1 MSQLVINIL
10 DKALK
15 SKGYK
20 LKKTSEYM
28 WWSPFVSHH
37 KPKLQV
43 NIQTGKWHCWVS
55 NQGGHNLFQLLKQT
69 NANRILFKELSDAV
83 GSTYYTSDKKDKKDI
98 VLNLPKEAKPL
109 WDENESVQKLQAL
122 KFIYERGLTDE
133 DILRYNLYY
142 CLSGAYHNRIII
154 PSYDSDGVLNYF
166 VGRDFYRGGM
176 KYKNP
181 PIPKDI
187 IGFDLYIDWSQPIIL
202 CEGVF
207 DAIAIKN
214 NSIPLFGKTILPK
227 LYEKI
232 RKTFVRISSELN
244 LYIFNGRPRPMY
256 SIRHSVAKKRFKE
269 TGSLEVV
276 ADSLNTSV
284 PILKSNYLNEDEEF
298 VLERHK
304 KTYPELYSTKSKT
317 AKKS

>member
-15 SKGYK
+15 SKGNK
-20 LKKTSEYM
+20 LKKTNEYM
-28 WWSPFVSHH
+28 WWSPFIQHH

-55 NQGGHNLFQLLKQT
+55 NQGGHNLFQLLKQV
-69 NANRILFKELSDAV
+69 NADRSLFKELSDAV
-83 GSTYYTSDKKDKKDI
+83 GSTYYTLDKKDKKDI

-109 WDENESVQKLQAL
+109 YDESESVQKLHAL
-122 KFIYERGLTDE
+122 KFLYERGLSDE
-133 DILRYNLYY
+133 DILRYNLHY
-142 CLSGAYHNRIII
+142 CLSGVYQNRIII
-154 PSYDSDGVLNYF
+154 PSYDEDGVLNYF
-166 VGRDFYRGGM
+166 VGRDFYKGGM

-187 IGFDLYIDWSQPIIL
+187 IGFDLYIDWSQSIVL

-232 RKTFVRISSELN
+232 IKNRVKHIIISLDEDAFDDSLKMIKKFFDFGISVNFVKLTETDPSELG
-244 LYIFNGRPRPMY
+244 YIKMIDKLDTSTEVN
-256 SIRHSVAKKRFKE
+256 FKE
-269 TGSLEVV
+269 LMRMKIYG
-276 ADSLNTSV
+276 
-284 PILKSNYLNEDEEF
+284 K
-298 VLERHK
+298 
-304 KTYPELYSTKSKT
+304 
-317 AKKS
+317 